1 MEQIVGV
8 KVRKSLKV
16 FTYLTNK
23 LNVARGDLV
32 VVETDRGVTVGTV
45 VFGPNEIESIPQG
58 MRKIIRIVDDEDRS
72 IIEKNKKKEEEAFKV
87 CLECIANRNLE
98 MKLIDVEYMLSGG
111 KAVFYFTANGRVD
124 FRELVKDLARRLN
137 IRIEMRQIGV
147 RDESKMVGG
156 IGPCGLILCCNQHLH
171 SFEPVSIKMAKD
183 QNLIMNPQKVSGLC
197 GRLMCCLTY
206 EQATYEELWMY
217 IPKIG
222 RRLITPEGDGKV
234 VSLDIKGQKISVY
247 INDEIKVYE
256 LSVLRELNKDLI
268 EEEKKKQSIE
278 NKEIMETLLKEEEK
292 EKEGQ

>member
-1 MEQIVGV
+1 MEHIVGV

-16 FTYLTNK
+16 YSYLTNK
-23 LNVARGDLV
+23 LNVARGDMV
-32 VVETDRGVTVGTV
+32 VVETDRGVTTGII
-45 VFGPNEIESIPQG
+45 VFGPVETESPPQG
-58 MRKIIRIVDDEDRS
+58 IRKLIRIVDDEDRS
-72 IIEKNKKKEEEAFKV
+72 IIEKNIKKEEEAFKI
-87 CLECIANRNLE
+87 CLECIEFRKIE

-156 IGPCGLILCCNQHLH
+156 IGPCGLVLCCNQHLH
-171 SFEPVSIKMAKD
+171 NFEPVSIKMAKD

-197 GRLMCCLTY
+197 GRLMCCLSY

-222 RRLITPEGDGKV
+222 RRLITPEGEGKV

-247 INDEIKVYE
+247 INDEIKVYD
-256 LSVLRELNKDLI
+256 LSILRELNKDLI
-268 EEEKKKQSIE
+268 EEEKKRQSIE
-278 NKEIMETLLKEEEK
+278 NTELMESLLEDDGFEK
-292 EKEGQ
+292 EH

>member
-16 FTYLTNK
+16 YTYLTNK
-23 LNVARGDLV
+23 FNVARGDLV
-32 VVETDRGVTVGTV
+32 VVETDRGVTTGTI
-45 VFGPNEIESIPQG
+45 VFGPVEVESAQQG
-58 MRKIIRIVDDEDRS
+58 MRKLIRIADDEDLS
-72 IIEKNKKKEEEAFKV
+72 IIEKNTKKEEEAFKV
-87 CLECIANRNLE
+87 CIECIEFRRIE

-124 FRELVKDLARRLN
+124 FRDLVKDLARRLN

-156 IGPCGLILCCNQHLH
+156 IGPCGLVLCCNQHLH

-197 GRLMCCLTY
+197 GRLMCCLSY
-206 EQATYEELWMY
+206 EQATYDELWMS

-222 RRLITPEGDGKV
+222 RKLITPEGEGKV

-247 INDEIKVYE
+247 INDEIKVYD
-256 LSVLRELNKDLI
+256 LTVLRDLNKDLI

-278 NKEIMETLLKEEEK
+278 NSEIMESLLKQEEIEK
-292 EKEGQ
+292 E